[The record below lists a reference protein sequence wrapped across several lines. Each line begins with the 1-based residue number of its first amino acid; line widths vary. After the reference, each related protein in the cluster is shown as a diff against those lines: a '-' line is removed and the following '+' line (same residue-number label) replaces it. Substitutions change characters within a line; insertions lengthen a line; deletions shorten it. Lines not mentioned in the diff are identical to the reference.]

1 MIKFSKAY
9 IRELEI
15 QELEKQIDKE
25 VEKYE

>member
-25 VEKYE
+25 VEKYD

>member
-1 MIKFSKAY
+1 MIKFSKSY